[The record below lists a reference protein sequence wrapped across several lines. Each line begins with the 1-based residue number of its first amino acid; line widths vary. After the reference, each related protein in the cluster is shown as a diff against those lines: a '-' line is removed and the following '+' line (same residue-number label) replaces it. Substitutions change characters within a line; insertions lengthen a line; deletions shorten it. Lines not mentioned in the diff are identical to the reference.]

1 MDVVIP
7 RRFDVFLIS
16 LDPTQGAEIRKTRPC
31 LIVSP
36 DEANDF
42 LRTVLVAPMATTIK
56 GYPSRVRLRFQ
67 GKDGEV
73 ALDHMRAIDKGRL
86 RRRLGAISAA
96 SAQRI
101 TATLLEYFA

>member
-31 LIVSP
+31 VIVSP

-42 LRTVLVAPMATTIK
+42 LRTVLVAPMTTTIK

-67 GKDGEV
+67 GRDGEA
-73 ALDHMRAIDKGRL
+73 ALDQMRAIDKGRL

-96 SAQRI
+96 SARRI

>member
-1 MDVVIP
+1 MDLVIP

-16 LDPTQGAEIRKTRPC
+16 LDPTQGAEIRKTRPYV
-31 LIVSP
+31 IISP

-42 LRTVLVAPMATTIK
+42 LRTVLVAPMTGALK
-56 GYPSRVRLRFQ
+56 GYPLRVRLRFQ

-73 ALDHMRAIDKGRL
+73 ALDQMRAIDKGRL
-86 RRRLGAISAA
+86 RRRLGAVSAA
-96 SAQRI
+96 SAGRI